1 MGGRVKRWPMVHHS
15 HRCRLFHLA
24 LRVQR
29 ANLSAH
35 YANLWVSSSQSCP
48 TLLALQRRSSTHLLR
63 RNLSTSTPTSFEY
76 SVRVIRSGQM
86 RGNKIRTRSGPHNS
100 ATSVSLQARRTE
112 TPRQKRQTNPCLRHA
127 SRLPAVSTR
136 FYKGL
141 ESHQGRS
148 AELSSRKY
156 ICTTAASW

>member
-1 MGGRVKRWPMVHHS
+1 MADGTPFSPLPSFPPRPARPTGQLVRALRQSLGIEQPKLPNFASVATSKLHTPPSTKLINLHS
-15 HRCRLFHLA
+15 HQ
-24 LRVQR
+24 LRVPR
-29 ANLSAH
+29 
-35 YANLWVSSSQSCP
+35 
-48 TLLALQRRSSTHLLR
+48 T
-63 RNLSTSTPTSFEY
+63 Y